1 MRKVIIR
8 DLVLGDYPPKI
19 CIPLMGKDPVRLSEA
34 ARLSLD
40 LSADLYELRA
50 DCLEE
55 PAKESEI
62 ADALSRVR
70 YQIKDSPLIF
80 TFRSDSEGGMGSLT
94 DEAYIRMCR
103 GVIGTGLA
111 DILDV
116 ELSRGKEAIKSIISE
131 AHEKGIFVLMSRHE
145 YQESLSKEELLSI
158 FRKMQEFDADITK
171 LAVMARSAAD
181 MLTIFQASLAMKE
194 EYADRPFIAIAMGQ
208 KGVLSRIGGG
218 FFGSVLTYAEGLEV
232 SAPGQLKAPD
242 VRLMFDLLYK

>member
-1 MRKVIIR
+1 MREVFIR
-8 DLVLGDYPPKI
+8 DLVLGDDHPKI
-19 CIPLMGKDPVRLSEA
+19 CIPLIGKDPVRLSEA
-34 ARLSLD
+34 AHLSLN
-40 LSADLYELRA
+40 LGADLYELRA
-50 DCLEE
+50 DFLEE

-94 DEAYIRMCR
+94 DEDYISMCR
-103 GVIGTGLA
+103 DVIRTGLT
-111 DILDV
+111 DIIDV
-116 ELSRGKEAIKSIISE
+116 ELSRGKEAINSIISE
-131 AHEKGIFVLMSRHE
+131 AHRKGIIVLISRHE

-181 MLTIFQASLAMKE
+181 MLAIFQAGLAMKE
-194 EYADRPFIAIAMGQ
+194 EYADRPFIAIAMGE

-218 FFGSVLTYAEGLEV
+218 FFGSVLTYAEGLET

-242 VRLMFDLLYK
+242 VRLIFDLLYK